1 MPTIIHNG
9 STLTTQLTFGPGT
22 NLEIGAILNST
33 VTSSVLSPGKFF
45 VSVTRYRLYLSFNP
59 STPQKYQSIAYTDVY
74 GIVFNFSGHDVKYQK
89 NGTSFPYL
97 RLESNGHFNM
107 YDGSTSNIDLARNKH
122 YRDCIYPTTCGTF
135 GVCSDD
141 RCTCLG
147 EGDGNSTYFR
157 QMGGGGN
164 DFSCEDVTPVT
175 CHDLNLR
182 KLLPLE
188 NVTYFGLSPALL
200 IQVSIAAKRLASE
213 IVLAKLPCSGTM
225 ETSLLVIFFTYRALY
240 SDEHYDA
247 PFPFLCCNIP
257 QGTNAIGC

>member
-33 VTSSVLSPGKFF
+33 VTSSDLSPGKFF

-74 GIVFNFSGHDVKYQK
+74 GTVFNFSGHDVKYQK

-175 CHDLNLR
+175 CHDLSLR

-188 NVTYFGLSPALL
+188 NVILWFVPSLINTSVDSCQAACLRNCSCKAALFRYHGNLSFGN
-200 IQVSIAAKRLASE
+200 
-213 IVLAKLPCSGTM
+213 
-225 ETSLLVIFFTYRALY
+225 FLY
-240 SDEHYDA
+240 LQS
-247 PFPFLCCNIP
+247 FIL
-257 QGTNAIGC
+257 